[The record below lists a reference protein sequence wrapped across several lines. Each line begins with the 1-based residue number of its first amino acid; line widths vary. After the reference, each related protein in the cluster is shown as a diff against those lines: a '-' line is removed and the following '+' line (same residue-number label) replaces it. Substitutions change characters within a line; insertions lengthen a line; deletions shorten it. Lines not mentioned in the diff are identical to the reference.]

1 MSFSDDKENC
11 FQCAIKGGFI
21 KVFNYNSFENIKPIS
36 EKRSSAVLKEINEN
50 VSFEYFY
57 KNNEV
62 YGNNIGGSEDASS
75 REESGDESDMEESGD
90 ESNID
95 ESEDE
100 RDNEDYANN
109 EYPEKFFRVVENMIS
124 IVSNE
129 YVIQFMGVCKDPE
142 RVGRYFMVLQY
153 VGEENLKTFLKKNT
167 DLDWRTKVK
176 ISKYVS
182 YGLNYIHNAG
192 VAHCNLST
200 KNIVKGH
207 GDRWLITNF
216 GSSKSL
222 NLTTMNKDIFD
233 LGELF
238 VEISIGRSIDNFNTE
253 IRSHSIGT
261 PIDYIDLCREVL
273 SSSSNYCEI

>member
-1 MSFSDDKENC
+1 MSFFDNKENW
-11 FQCAIKGGFI
+11 FRCAIKGGFI

-57 KNNEV
+57 KNNEA
-62 YGNNIGGSEDASS
+62 YGNNSEGSEDASS
-75 REESGDESDMEESGD
+75 GDESDIQESGD
-90 ESNID
+90 ESNIE

-100 RDNEDYANN
+100 QDNEEYDDN

-129 YVIQFMGVCKDPE
+129 YVIQFMGVCEDPE

-153 VGEENLKTFLKKNT
+153 VGEENLKTFLKKNS
-167 DLDWRTKVK
+167 DLDWRAKVK

-192 VAHCNLST
+192 VAHCNLSS
-200 KNIVKGH
+200 KNIVKGR

-222 NLTTMNKDIFD
+222 NPTTMNKDIFD

-253 IRSHSIGT
+253 KIINKQNLSVSS
-261 PIDYIDLCREVL
+261 DL
-273 SSSSNYCEI
+273 